1 MTKIRNAIYKING
14 VTEPVCGSIILF
26 RYRQRDKDV
35 FYQSEESVLEKY
47 LKQILQP
54 VRFRPSPSTIHPEGW
69 FDPWEDS
76 DDNEQEDFDKHEESI
91 VQVME
96 IEKEVLLLSQL
107 PSPNKVDDTTNL
119 ESELEDGELP
129 DMIN

>member
-1 MTKIRNAIYKING
+1 MNL
-14 VTEPVCGSIILF
+14 ILN
-26 RYRQRDKDV
+26 
-35 FYQSEESVLEKY
+35 
-47 LKQILQP
+47 LQP

-76 DDNEQEDFDKHEESI
+76 DENEEEDTDKKEENTVQE
-91 VQVME
+91 ME
-96 IEKEVLLLSQL
+96 IKKEVLLLSQL
-107 PSPNKVDDTTNL
+107 PSPDSTTNL